1 MSLSLMTGIRTGTNA
16 GRKAPPA
23 RGHQHFWARAAM
35 SRRQFMQVS
44 SAGAAGLA
52 LGTKLLGSTGVA
64 WADGRPQAGRGVPRP
79 IPQFIELPFAP
90 GKRFHLQPP
99 GSGNENSTI
108 TDFSGIVAACELQGM
123 GTANTGERMPFD
135 VDMRVMDGDFVD
147 LTGRRQR
154 GTFAFV

>member
-1 MSLSLMTGIRTGTNA
+1 MSLSLMSGIRTGTSDA
-16 GRKAPPA
+16 PKATPG
-23 RGHQHFWARAAM
+23 RGHQHFWARAAI
-35 SRRQFMQVS
+35 SRRQFLQVS
-44 SAGAAGLA
+44 SAGAAGLT
-52 LGTKLLGSTGVA
+52 LGTKLLGGTGVA
-64 WADGRPQAGRGVPRP
+64 WADERPQAGRGVPRP

-99 GSGNENSTI
+99 ASGGENSTI
-108 TDFSGIVAACELQGM
+108 TDFSGIVAVCELQGT